1 MQYGL
6 RLSHFLQ
13 AVQMKAPRKPV
24 ARDYSCRETIRQI
37 APDARGRISGAQ
49 CLLSRG
55 VLTHCRLTFSP
66 FIFMPTNFYP
76 QLLRNRP
83 RMVIALFVGIV
94 AALVVPWHMR
104 PMVRVL
110 AAWDVAIW
118 VYLVLI
124 WIHMAQADEHSVR
137 EFAIRDDEN
146 AGVVLFVICL
156 ATVASIAAIVL
167 ELASAKNLGAAS
179 TLAHYT
185 LTGLTL
191 IGAWF
196 LIPTIF
202 TLHYARLYYGSDP
215 KQTALLFPDHQL
227 QPNYWDFLYFSFTI
241 AVASQTSDVVL
252 RSRTIRRATL
262 AQSILS
268 FYFNVA
274 VLGLCVNIAAG
285 LLGS

>member
-1 MQYGL
+1 
-6 RLSHFLQ
+6 
-13 AVQMKAPRKPV
+13 
-24 ARDYSCRETIRQI
+24 
-37 APDARGRISGAQ
+37 
-49 CLLSRG
+49 
-55 VLTHCRLTFSP
+55 
-66 FIFMPTNFYP
+66 MPTNFYP
-76 QLLRNRP
+76 QVLRNRP
-83 RMVIALFVGIV
+83 RMVVALVIGII
-94 AALVVPWHMR
+94 AALVAPWAMR
-104 PMVRVL
+104 PMIRVL

-118 VYLVLI
+118 IYLILI
-124 WIHMAQADEHSVR
+124 WIHMAQADERSVR

-146 AGVVLFVICL
+146 AGVVLVVVCL

-167 ELASAKNLGAAS
+167 ELASAKNLGPAS
-179 TLAHYT
+179 TLAHYAV
-185 LTGLTL
+185 TGFTM

-196 LIPTIF
+196 FIPTIF

-215 KQTALLFPDHQL
+215 KQTALQFPDHGL

-252 RSRTIRRATL
+252 CSRTIRRAAL

>member
-1 MQYGL
+1 
-6 RLSHFLQ
+6 
-13 AVQMKAPRKPV
+13 
-24 ARDYSCRETIRQI
+24 
-37 APDARGRISGAQ
+37 
-49 CLLSRG
+49 
-55 VLTHCRLTFSP
+55 
-66 FIFMPTNFYP
+66 MPMNLYP
-76 QLLRNRP
+76 QVLRNRP
-83 RMVIALFVGIV
+83 RMMIALAVGIV
-94 AALVVPWHMR
+94 AALLVPSSLK

-110 AAWDVAIW
+110 IAWDVTVW
-118 VYLVLI
+118 TYLVLM
-124 WIHMAQADEHSVR
+124 WIHMAGAHHDQVR
-137 EFAIRDDEN
+137 EFAMRDDEN
-146 AGVVLFVICL
+146 AGVVLVVICV
-156 ATVASIAAIVL
+156 ATVASIAAIIL
-167 ELASAKNLGAAS
+167 ELSAAKGSSSASSVLHS
-179 TLAHYT
+179 L

-202 TLHYARLYYGSDP
+202 TMHYARLYYSSGTNE
-215 KQTALLFPDHQL
+215 TALQFPDSAL
-227 QPNYWDFLYFSFTI
+227 EPNYWDFLYYSFTI

>member
-1 MQYGL
+1 MLIKY
-6 RLSHFLQ
+6 
-13 AVQMKAPRKPV
+13 
-24 ARDYSCRETIRQI
+24 
-37 APDARGRISGAQ
+37 
-49 CLLSRG
+49 
-55 VLTHCRLTFSP
+55 
-66 FIFMPTNFYP
+66 YP
-76 QLLRNRP
+76 QVLRNRP
-83 RMVIALFVGIV
+83 RTVIGLVIGIAVALLLPMHTSAI
-94 AALVVPWHMR
+94 ARALIG
-104 PMVRVL
+104 
-110 AAWDVAIW
+110 WDAAIW
-118 VYLVLI
+118 SYLLMI
-124 WIHMAQADEHSVR
+124 WLHMAAADAQRVR
-137 EFAIRDDEN
+137 EYAVRDDEN

-167 ELASAKNLGAAS
+167 ELASAKGTAGAS
-179 TLAHYT
+179 TAWHYL

-202 TLHYARLYYGSDP
+202 TLHYARLHYDADAHE
-215 KQTALLFPDHQL
+215 TALLFPDHKL
-227 QPNYWDFLYFSFTI
+227 EPNYWDFLYFSFTI

-252 RSRTIRRATL
+252 RSRVIRRAAL

>member
-1 MQYGL
+1 
-6 RLSHFLQ
+6 
-13 AVQMKAPRKPV
+13 
-24 ARDYSCRETIRQI
+24 
-37 APDARGRISGAQ
+37 
-49 CLLSRG
+49 
-55 VLTHCRLTFSP
+55 
-66 FIFMPTNFYP
+66 MPMSFYP
-76 QLLRNRP
+76 KVLRNRP
-83 RMVIALFVGIV
+83 RMVE
-94 AALVVPWHMR
+94 ALVFGILVAVLVPWHMR

-110 AAWDVAIW
+110 AGWDVAIW
-118 VYLVLI
+118 TYLVLI
-124 WIHMAQADEHSVR
+124 WVHMAAAHEDRVR
-137 EFAIRDDEN
+137 EFSMRDDEN

-179 TLAHYT
+179 TLAHYL

-215 KQTALLFPDHQL
+215 HQTALLFPDHKL

-252 RSRTIRRATL
+252 RSRSIRRAAL

>member
-1 MQYGL
+1 
-6 RLSHFLQ
+6 
-13 AVQMKAPRKPV
+13 
-24 ARDYSCRETIRQI
+24 
-37 APDARGRISGAQ
+37 
-49 CLLSRG
+49 
-55 VLTHCRLTFSP
+55 
-66 FIFMPTNFYP
+66 MPTNLYP
-76 QLLRNRP
+76 QVLRNRP
-83 RMVIALFVGIV
+83 RMVIALAIGIIAAFV
-94 AALVVPWHMR
+94 APWQMR

-124 WIHMAQADEHSVR
+124 WIHMAQADERSVR

-179 TLAHYT
+179 TLGHYAV
-185 LTGLTL
+185 TGLTL
-191 IGAWF
+191 FGAWF

-215 KQTALLFPDHQL
+215 EQTALLFPDEGL

>member
-1 MQYGL
+1 
-6 RLSHFLQ
+6 
-13 AVQMKAPRKPV
+13 
-24 ARDYSCRETIRQI
+24 
-37 APDARGRISGAQ
+37 
-49 CLLSRG
+49 
-55 VLTHCRLTFSP
+55 
-66 FIFMPTNFYP
+66 MPTNFYP

>member
-1 MQYGL
+1 MQ
-6 RLSHFLQ
+6 
-13 AVQMKAPRKPV
+13 
-24 ARDYSCRETIRQI
+24 
-37 APDARGRISGAQ
+37 
-49 CLLSRG
+49 
-55 VLTHCRLTFSP
+55 
-66 FIFMPTNFYP
+66 TNIYP

-83 RMVIALFVGIV
+83 RMVIALVIGIIFSL
-94 AALVVPWHMR
+94 AVPWQMR

-118 VYLVLI
+118 VYLALI
-124 WIHMAQADEHSVR
+124 WIHMAQADERSVR

-179 TLAHYT
+179 TLGHYAV
-185 LTGLTL
+185 TGLTL
-191 IGAWF
+191 FGAWF

-215 KQTALLFPDHQL
+215 KQTALLFPDHGL

>member
-1 MQYGL
+1 
-6 RLSHFLQ
+6 
-13 AVQMKAPRKPV
+13 
-24 ARDYSCRETIRQI
+24 
-37 APDARGRISGAQ
+37 
-49 CLLSRG
+49 
-55 VLTHCRLTFSP
+55 
-66 FIFMPTNFYP
+66 
-76 QLLRNRP
+76 
-83 RMVIALFVGIV
+83 MVIALVIGII
-94 AALVVPWHMR
+94 AALVAPWHMR

-124 WIHMAQADEHSVR
+124 WIHMTQADERSVQ

-146 AGVVLFVICL
+146 AGVVLFVICV

-185 LTGLTL
+185 VTGLTL

-202 TLHYARLYYGSDP
+202 TLHYARLYFGSDP
-215 KQTALLFPDHQL
+215 KETALLFPDHKL

-274 VLGLCVNIAAG
+274 VLGLCVNITAG

>member
-1 MQYGL
+1 
-6 RLSHFLQ
+6 
-13 AVQMKAPRKPV
+13 
-24 ARDYSCRETIRQI
+24 
-37 APDARGRISGAQ
+37 
-49 CLLSRG
+49 
-55 VLTHCRLTFSP
+55 
-66 FIFMPTNFYP
+66 MPSNIYP
-76 QLLRNRP
+76 QVLRNRP
-83 RMVIALFVGIV
+83 RMVAALVIGIIVALFV
-94 AALVVPWHMR
+94 PSHMR

-110 AAWDVAIW
+110 AAWDLAVW
-118 VYLVLI
+118 SYLVLI
-124 WIHMAQADEHSVR
+124 WTHMAMAHEDRVR
-137 EFAIRDDEN
+137 EFAMRDDEN

-167 ELASAKNLGAAS
+167 ELASAKNLGTAS
-179 TLAHYT
+179 TLAHYV
-185 LTGLTL
+185 LTALTMF
-191 IGAWF
+191 GAWF

-215 KQTALLFPDHQL
+215 QETALQFPDTKL

-252 RSRTIRRATL
+252 RSRTIRRAAL